1 MTVLDTCG
9 VLAYIDDEPA
19 ADTVAEIL
27 RRGDARLTAVGLSE
41 VFDQRMRSAGASRL
55 DTIERLADCGL
66 DEPIPV
72 DKDIGTRA
80 GVLRAAYHRRWG
92 TALSIVDCVAAA
104 AASELGVPLA
114 TSDAHLLDMAYKEG
128 IDVIP
133 LATSLGRRWAE
144 PRDD

>member
-1 MTVLDTCG
+1 VTVLDTCG
-9 VLAYIDDEPA
+9 VVAYLDDEPA
-19 ADTVAEIL
+19 AGAVGEIL
-27 RRGDARLTAVGLSE
+27 GRGDARLTAVGISE
-41 VFDQRMRSAGASRL
+41 LLDQRLRNAGESERK
-55 DTIERLADCGL
+55 TIQWLINHGL
-66 DEPIPV
+66 DDPVPV

-80 GVLRAAYHRRWG
+80 G
-92 TALSIVDCVAAA
+92 IVDCVAAA